1 MKNSKKHYTMINI
14 SKKNNNDFS
23 LIIRTENDNNQLGL
37 NTNTLIN
44 NLSTNKIEDFINN
57 ELYVFYKNL
66 RIIDIKGGIIGIS
79 PNSDDD
85 YYVLCS
91 DIITAKF
98 QKMILLRYM
107 VDRTLISRS
116 INKMKSKLK
125 SIKK

>member
-1 MKNSKKHYTMINI
+1 MINI

-44 NLSTNKIEDFINN
+44 NLSVNKIEDFINN

>member
-23 LIIRTENDNNQLGL
+23 LIIRTENDNNHLGL

-44 NLSTNKIEDFINN
+44 NLSVNKIEDFINN